1 MKNNLISIVV
11 PIYNV
16 EKYIPECVDSIIAQ
30 TYENIE
36 IILVNDGSTDN
47 SGSVCEEYAKKDA
60 RIKVIHKKNG
70 GLSDARNAG
79 IKIAKGEYIGFVD
92 SDDWI
97 ETDMYEKLIK
107 ACLENN
113 ADISICGLFRD
124 YVDKSIK
131 CPSPN
136 NKVYSSENAL
146 KALIEGE
153 ELHDHAWSKL
163 YKRSFFDD
171 VEYPKGKLYE
181 DVRTT
186 YKLFLKSDVV
196 VSIEDCLYHYRQ
208 RSGSIVR
215 GSFNRNSLQLL
226 DAINE
231 LAENPY
237 INNYD
242 CKKEFSH
249 RLLKTKCYILRD
261 MLLCG
266 KECINTYD
274 KEYRDFVKTLKSSRK
289 LILSDSRFT
298 KVYKLMA
305 ALSSFPRN
313 VLQFVFS
320 TKLMNKYI
328 GSNYKYF

>member
-226 DAINE
+226 DA
-231 LAENPY
+231 
-237 INNYD
+237 
-242 CKKEFSH
+242 
-249 RLLKTKCYILRD
+249 
-261 MLLCG
+261 M
-266 KECINTYD
+266 
-274 KEYRDFVKTLKSSRK
+274 
-289 LILSDSRFT
+289 
-298 KVYKLMA
+298 
-305 ALSSFPRN
+305 
-313 VLQFVFS
+313 
-320 TKLMNKYI
+320 
-328 GSNYKYF
+328 